1 MSPLT
6 QLRANDGFAAD
17 SVVSISIGLSIEII
31 VAEAKF
37 RRLRVLH
44 LVSADG
50 KSAPNPMLV
59 PLLARGNR
67 QRIESQVVSFSVGDP
82 RYSVLRQSGL
92 PVHEVPLSRQR
103 FTPGAYGDIKKVLT
117 EFKPDVLHAWGS
129 TAQIVAT
136 LLGGGKAKAP
146 PGSGKQ
152 TAVPVVWSPSRT
164 APLYKQDGWLDRK
177 KFKVNVKR
185 GAKCERIVYPSAVSG
200 ANFRRAGLPE
210 AGQTV
215 IAPGVD
221 VERYKPDESMRQK
234 VRDQLEL
241 PKDAVVAT
249 MYAPFVPESDYVTF
263 IKAIGELIR
272 INPNLYCVMAGRG
285 ATKGNA
291 ALSQLVGGGLL
302 ATRVRV
308 IGEWTDLSSLF
319 NASDVVCSTA
329 TSDSMR
335 LTLAISMLCGVM
347 CAATSVGA
355 QGEVIGGFGASVES
369 GSVEGL
375 TRGIRRILEMPPE
388 RRAFMAQSARRH
400 ILQNFNMARSIEKFH
415 ELYIEIVT
423 GEAPAPQAEVSVK
436 EVAQSQAAQIIA
448 SRAATTLLRTG
459 PVDAAANAVEE
470 ETVPED
476 EPTGFGAVAISDTSV
491 KPISAAVPVQVT
503 SSTAPAQATPAAP
516 PAAPALH
523 NDVLEFETYETA
535 PKTAKVEVKA
545 EADVALSDSAHWD
558 ENDAHLLDDIM
569 VKADPQ
575 TAKAMADKEAAAARN
590 SAAKAAASAALTAAL
605 TANPDSAKAMDPKLL
620 AAALNLGGSGSS
632 GAAPRAVAGKAPPA
646 PSMAT
651 PAGGA
656 DGNSKISVETEKSS

>member
-1 MSPLT
+1 
-6 QLRANDGFAAD
+6 
-17 SVVSISIGLSIEII
+17 
-31 VAEAKF
+31 
-37 RRLRVLH
+37 
-44 LVSADG
+44 
-50 KSAPNPMLV
+50 MLV

-67 QRIESQVVSFSVGDP
+67 QRIESQVISFTVGDP

-92 PVHEVPLSRQR
+92 PVHEVPFSRQR
-103 FTPGAYGDIKKVLT
+103 FTPGAFGDIKKIFA

-129 TAQIVAT
+129 TAQIIAT
-136 LLGGGKAKAP
+136 LLG
-146 PGSGKQ
+146 SGKKS
-152 TAVPVVWSPSRT
+152 AVPVVWSPSRT

-177 KFKVNVKR
+177 KFSMNVKR
-185 GAKCERIVYPSAVSG
+185 GTKCERIVYPSAVSG

-210 AGQTV
+210 TGQTV

-249 MYAPFVPESDYVTF
+249 MYAPFVPESDYGTF

-272 INPNLYCVMAGRG
+272 INPNLYCVLAGRG
-285 ATKGNA
+285 ATKGNS

-302 ATRVRV
+302 GTRTRV

-329 TSDSMR
+329 TSDGMR

-355 QGEVIGGFGASVES
+355 QGEVVGGFGASVES

-415 ELYIEIVT
+415 ELYTEIVT

-459 PVDAAANAVEE
+459 PADPAANSIEA
-470 ETVPED
+470 ETAPAD
-476 EPTGFGAVAISDTSV
+476 DPTGFGAVAVSDVAV
-491 KPISAAVPVQVT
+491 KPVTQAAAAQPIAANPSEPT
-503 SSTAPAQATPAAP
+503 PAVPAAP
-516 PAAPALH
+516 SPPR
-523 NDVLEFETYETA
+523 NDILEFESYETA
-535 PKTAKVEVKA
+535 PKTTNVEVKA
-545 EADVALSDSAHWD
+545 EPDVALSDSAHWD
-558 ENDAHLLDDIM
+558 ESDAHLLDEIM

-575 TAKAMADKEAAAARN
+575 TAKAMADKEAAAARS

-605 TANPDSAKAMDPKLL
+605 TANPDSAKTLDPKLL
-620 AAALNLGGSGSS
+620 AAALNLGSS
-632 GAAPRAVAGKAPPA
+632 AGAAARPVAGKAPPP
-646 PSMAT
+646 PSAVKPADTDLSQKAT
-651 PAGGA
+651 A
-656 DGNSKISVETEKSS
+656 TEKSS

>member
-1 MSPLT
+1 
-6 QLRANDGFAAD
+6 
-17 SVVSISIGLSIEII
+17 
-31 VAEAKF
+31 
-37 RRLRVLH
+37 
-44 LVSADG
+44 
-50 KSAPNPMLV
+50 MLV

-67 QRIESQVVSFSVGDP
+67 QRIESQVISFSVGDP
-82 RYSVLRQSGL
+82 RYAVLRQSGL

-103 FTPGAYGDIKKVLT
+103 FSPGAFFDAKKILA

-136 LLGGGKAKAP
+136 QLTGGK
-146 PGSGKQ
+146 
-152 TAVPVVWSPSRT
+152 TAVPIVWSVSRT
-164 APLYKQDGWLDRK
+164 APRYKNDGWVDRK
-177 KFKVNVKR
+177 KFGLNLKR
-185 GAKCERIVYPSAVSG
+185 APKCERIVYPSAISG
-200 ANFRRAGLPE
+200 ANYRRVGFPE
-210 AGQTV
+210 SKHVV

-221 VERYKPDESMRQK
+221 ADRYKPDESMRQK

-249 MYAPFVPESDYVTF
+249 MYAPFVPESDYGTF

-272 INPNLYCVMAGRG
+272 INPNLYCVLAGRG

-302 ATRVRV
+302 GTRTRI

-329 TSDSMR
+329 TSDGMR

-369 GSVEGL
+369 GSVDGL
-375 TRGIRRILEMPPE
+375 TRGIRRILEMTPE

-423 GEAPAPQAEVSVK
+423 GEAPAAQAEITVK
-436 EVAQSQAAQIIA
+436 EVAQSEAAQIIA

-459 PVDAAANAVEE
+459 PAEQPAAPAEE
-470 ETVPED
+470 AGTSD
-476 EPTGFGAVAISDTSV
+476 DPTGFGSVAVSDTPVQPVAEVKVPPKAVATPTASEATLA
-491 KPISAAVPVQVT
+491 AAV
-503 SSTAPAQATPAAP
+503 TAPVAAPAAP
-516 PAAPALH
+516 PAPQS
-523 NDVLEFETYETA
+523 DVLEFENYVTS
-535 PKTAKVEVKA
+535 PQPAKVEVKA
-545 EADVALSDSAHWD
+545 ETDVALSDSAHWD
-558 ENDAHLLDDIM
+558 ESDAKLLDDIM
-569 VKADPQ
+569 VTADPA
-575 TAKAMADKEAAAARN
+575 TAKAMAAKEAAAARS

-605 TANPDSAKAMDPKLL
+605 TANPDSARTLDPKLL
-620 AAALNLGGSGSS
+620 AAALNLGSNA
-632 GAAPRAVAGKAPPA
+632 GAAARPVAGKAPPA
-646 PSMAT
+646 PSQLPSLAPKLAAEVKAEAK
-651 PAGGA
+651 PA
-656 DGNSKISVETEKSS
+656 ETEKSG